1 VLGAIYTLWAVNR
14 IFFGNLRT
22 LSVAGGQ
29 DLSRKE
35 RWLFS
40 FLIVPMVVLGI
51 LPSRL
56 LDTRLI
62 DSINI
67 LEHARLGRTV

>member
-1 VLGAIYTLWAVNR
+1 MVQFTPWAVNR

-22 LSVAGGQ
+22 LSVAAGQ

-40 FLIVPMVVLGI
+40 LLIVPRVVLGV

-62 DSINI
+62 DSRNI